1 VPAAKAVL
9 NPRQIEAFR
18 AVMLMGRM
26 TTAAELLGV
35 TQPAISRLV
44 RDLEA
49 SLDLLLFE
57 RRGNQLV
64 PTPDATTLYGEVER
78 SFVGLKR
85 IAEVAGDIHA
95 RRAGSLRIMALPA
108 LASGFLPRFV
118 GRFVA
123 DRSNLALHINGMP
136 SHLVI
141 DAVAAGQCDLG
152 LAAAPVGARAGV
164 DVMPLTAD
172 AVAILPA
179 RHHLAGANEIV
190 AADFEGERFISLGKS
205 SIFGERIDA
214 AFEGVRRRLLVEAPL
229 AQIACVLVSEGVGVS
244 IVDPFSASEFEQRGV
259 VIRPFRP
266 RIDVGITMLKATHRP
281 LSALAREFADAF
293 LCHVRGFISARRNA
307 SAGRVRTAKPTG
319 SRVNA
324 SRR

>member
-1 VPAAKAVL
+1 VPAATAVL

-26 TTAAELLGV
+26 TSAAELLGV

-49 SLDLLLFE
+49 ALDLLLFE

-78 SFVGLKR
+78 SFIGLKR
-85 IAEVAGDIHA
+85 IAEVAGDIRA
-95 RRAGSLRIMALPA
+95 RRAGPLRIIAMPA
-108 LASGFLPRFV
+108 LASGFVPRFV
-118 GRFVA
+118 GRFMA
-123 DRSNLALHINGMP
+123 DRPNLALHINGMP

-152 LAAAPVGARAGV
+152 LAAAPVERAGI
-164 DVMPLTAD
+164 DVMPLSAD
-172 AVAILPA
+172 AVAIMPA
-179 RHHLAGANEIV
+179 RHRLAGADEIV

-205 SIFGERIDA
+205 SIFGDRIDA
-214 AFEGVRRRLLVEAPL
+214 AFDGVRRRLLVEAPL
-229 AQIACVLVSEGVGVS
+229 AEIASVLVSEGVGVA

-293 LCHVRGFISARRNA
+293 LSHVRGFISARRNA
-307 SAGRVRTAKPTG
+307 QGGRIRTSQPTG
-319 SRVNA
+319 SRVNT